1 MRKVDA
7 RAVSL
12 GIPVYLMIENAG
24 NDSVKRSF
32 EVLMKCYVSSEP
44 RDEPPDSTIIAWKQ
58 ALSSK
63 HIVENVSTHRRTA
76 NQPAENQEEEEK
88 IWCGFD

>member
-1 MRKVDA
+1 MR
-7 RAVSL
+7 
-12 GIPVYLMIENAG
+12 
-24 NDSVKRSF
+24 
-32 EVLMKCYVSSEP
+32 CYVPSEP

-76 NQPAENQEEEEK
+76 NQSAENEEEEEEK